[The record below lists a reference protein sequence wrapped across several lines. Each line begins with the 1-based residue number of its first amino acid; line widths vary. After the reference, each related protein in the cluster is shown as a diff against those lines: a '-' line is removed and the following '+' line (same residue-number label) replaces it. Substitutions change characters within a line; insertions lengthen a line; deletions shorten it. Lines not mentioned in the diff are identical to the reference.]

1 MRLNTDTSKLG
12 PGVRLLYDLTVYLPK
27 IDVEVFDRLIDVY
40 TSICPSDRLKR
51 FKISELLVWSELDDP
66 ILTESAK
73 IAAQRQS
80 PAPYFEATR
89 NRIRE
94 GRSFE
99 ARYWDGASPDDPGCT
114 WSFEISGLRL
124 KPSGLHVFVRLL
136 LPLDSEPSLIA
147 TTAMRIANLVPFTSG
162 HGGFVFGFDPRCV
175 GDAFTKVRHLS
186 KRYWGVDIENLNL
199 TLPLMKEGLK
209 PPCWLYMLG
218 KQFEHLDM
226 CPLTAL
232 GALVGASINGQVC
245 ILSEEPSLL
254 DRNRQ
259 EGPLESYLKL
269 SEILAPY
276 LIFDAGAFP
285 SFDVD
290 QTNSWMTRFNT
301 T

>member
-1 MRLNTDTSKLG
+1 MKLNADNSKLG

-27 IDVEVFDRLIDVY
+27 IDVEGFDRLIDVY
-40 TSICPSDRLKR
+40 NSICPPDRLKL
-51 FKISELLVWSELDDP
+51 FKISELLVWSEIVDP
-66 ILTESAK
+66 VLTESAK

-99 ARYWDGASPDDPGCT
+99 ARYWDGVSPDDPGCT
-114 WSFEISGLRL
+114 WSFEIRGLRL
-124 KPSGLHVFVRLL
+124 KSSGLHVFVRLL

-147 TTAMRIANLVPFTSG
+147 TTAKRIANLVPFTSG
-162 HGGFVFGFDPRCV
+162 HGGFVFGFDPRFV
-175 GDAFTKVRHLS
+175 GDAFIEVRHLS

-199 TLPLMKEGLK
+199 TLPLMKERLK

-218 KQFEHLDM
+218 KQFDHLDIH
-226 CPLTAL
+226 PLTAL
-232 GALVGASINGQVC
+232 DASVDTSIHGQVC
-245 ILSEEPSLL
+245 ILSEKPSLL

-259 EGPLESYLKL
+259 EGPFESYLRL
-269 SEILAPY
+269 SEIIAPY
-276 LIFDAGAFP
+276 LMLNVGAFP

-290 QTNSWMTRFNT
+290 QTNSWMIRFNT
-301 T
+301 A